1 MPKIGFDSSN
11 RSHSIFDV
19 DRFSL
24 KNGEKARV
32 LVLEDK
38 EVEVEFIHWIDDEDN
53 KGYYICQG
61 DYKTVMT
68 TGTDETH
75 CKFCQ
80 LAAKNGAVKKA
91 RRKFAT
97 LLVVY
102 RTNSKG
108 QVLTPV
114 AVDVVPW
121 VFGDDKYSDLVGKKE
136 QWGDLRKHDLM
147 VECLGEQF
155 QKFRIDVLPDAVWLS
170 NDETKALVT
179 TSFKE
184 SKLMY
189 SKDLRVLLGRD
200 ITDPEKLA
208 DLINDLSGSGTVPD
222 YASAGAMES
231 IYSDTAVVAPSVA
244 DVDFGAL
251 LNDTPAV
258 APVDTP
264 AVAEPVSQDPL
275 AAVSTDGDS
284 VDFDDLLK

>member
-1 MPKIGFDSSN
+1 MPKIGLDESN
-11 RSHSIFDV
+11 RSHSIFDA

-32 LVLEDK
+32 LLLESEFD
-38 EVEVEFIHWIDDEDN
+38 VEYVHWVDDEDA

-61 DYKTVMT
+61 DYNTVLKNGDDT
-68 TGTDETH
+68 TH

-80 LAAKNGAVKKA
+80 LADKGGAVKKA

-121 VFGDDKYSDLVGKKE
+121 VFGDDKYTDLLGKKG
-136 QWGDLRKHDLM
+136 QWGDLKSHDLM

-155 QKFRIDVLPDAVWLS
+155 QKMRIDVLPDAVWLS
-170 NDETKALVT
+170 NDETKALVVA
-179 TSFKE
+179 SWKE
-184 SKLMY
+184 TKGMY
-189 SKDLRVLLGRD
+189 TKDLHILLGRD
-200 ITDPEKLA
+200 ITDPEKLSE
-208 DLINDLSGSGTVPD
+208 LISDLSGNGNVPD

-231 IYSDTAVVAPSVA
+231 IYSDASISTPETVTP
-244 DVDFGAL
+244 DFGEML
-251 LNDTPAV
+251 SDTPS
-258 APVDTP
+258 APADPASSEAPASDTP
-264 AVAEPVSQDPL
+264 SL
-275 AAVSTDGDS
+275 
-284 VDFDDLLK
+284 DFDDLLK